1 MILKPDFSK
10 YTYVFDDYYHNPKI
24 LRFGEEDVTEQV
36 MNNPLLDLM
45 MAYSNLAKKYDM
57 AEKLLGAAI
66 QDFRIAMRKYRCDVC
81 KYQYDSCNCGNC
93 EWRRAD
99 EAFEL
104 IRKRCERND

>member
-24 LRFGEEDVTEQV
+24 LSGEDDITEQV

-45 MAYSNLAKKYDM
+45 IAYNNLAEKYDV
-57 AEKLLGAAI
+57 AEKLVGAAR
-66 QDFRIAMRKYRCDVC
+66 QDFRSAMRRYRCDVC
-81 KYQYDSCNCGNC
+81 KYEYRSCNCGNC
-93 EWRRAD
+93 EWRHAD

-104 IRKRCERND
+104 IRKEPDFKL

>member
-10 YTYVFDDYYHNPKI
+10 YTYVFDDENHDFKI

-45 MAYSNLAKKYDM
+45 MAYNNLAKKYDV
-57 AEKLLGAAI
+57 AEKLVGAAI
-66 QDFRIAMRKYRCDVC
+66 QDFRSAMRKDRCEAC
-81 KYQYDSCNCGNC
+81 KYEYRSCNCGNC
-93 EWRRAD
+93 EWRYAD

-104 IRKRCERND
+104 IRKEPDFKL